1 MMFKKIESYKT
12 RMYGMFK
19 FDMKCE
25 NLTAWLIVLI
35 EFDQLWKLNVNSIYQ
50 SSNLNVKGKHII
62 LGILLVSIQ

>member
-25 NLTAWLIVLI
+25 NLTAWHIVLI
-35 EFDQLWKLNVNSIYQ
+35 KFDQLWKLNVNSIYQ
-50 SSNLNVKGKHII
+50 SSNLTVKGKHII